1 MLKVQGESRRAL
13 YTEAQA
19 LTEFDVE
26 WVPIT
31 DPDPADADDYP
42 IPIRETLVFEQG
54 AELGAAAFR
63 RLEGC
68 WYGDGRIFFHDT
80 SGGPLGKGHVWEYDP
95 AEERLRLIFVS
106 PGVDVLDSPDNLTVS
121 PNGNLVICE
130 DGSGTQYLRGLTRD
144 GHIFDIARNTLND
157 TEFAGATFSPDGETL
172 FVNIQGSTGGTA
184 ERAVPGVTLAIRGP
198 WTKGPL

>member
-1 MLKVQGESRRAL
+1 
-13 YTEAQA
+13 
-19 LTEFDVE
+19 
-26 WVPIT
+26 
-31 DPDPADADDYP
+31 
-42 IPIRETLVFEQG
+42 
-54 AELGAAAFR
+54 
-63 RLEGC
+63 
-68 WYGDGRIFFHDT
+68 
-80 SGGPLGKGHVWEYDP
+80 
-95 AEERLRLIFVS
+95 VS